1 MYRRFKTQGLKLKT
15 QDGHSIIS
23 HSSFAG
29 EACYSPLKRGLGGFL
44 TSPRSS
50 KIISKTCLCIFLSLV
65 LLQYAPSDA
74 KAQTTNAVE
83 TAAISTSVRLKD
95 IARISCA
102 YDTQLYGYGLVVGLD
117 GTGDS
122 GSSTFTM
129 QSVLNMMERFGI
141 SIPAGRLS
149 VKNVAAVIVTA
160 ELPFLAKAGSRIDVL
175 VSSLGDAK
183 SIANGTLL
191 PTPLCALSGEMYVLV
206 QGPVSVGGYSVSAG
220 GGNSVQKN
228 HPTVGRVPNGG
239 LITKTP
245 QSSYSSE
252 VIARSLQLVLNEP
265 DFTTATRMVS
275 AINAEFQNT
284 AQSIDAS
291 SVKIVVPEAEKDVVA
306 FLSRLENLTVTPAN
320 QAVIVINERTG
331 TIVVGNQVR
340 IAPVA
345 VSHSNLTIQ
354 IKTEEEVSQPSPLSG
369 GNTTVIS
376 KEDID
381 IQEENPKMQV
391 IRGGASI
398 DDVVRALNL
407 IGIAPRDMIIILQAI
422 KQAGALHAKLV
433 IM

>member
-1 MYRRFKTQGLKLKT
+1 MCRRFKTQNLRLKA
-15 QDGHSIIS
+15 QGGHPAIS
-23 HSSFAG
+23 RLSFAG
-29 EACYSPLKRGLGGFL
+29 EARCSPLKRGLGGFFA
-44 TSPRSS
+44 SPRNFRT
-50 KIISKTCLCIFLSLV
+50 IAKTCFCIFLSLI
-65 LLQYAPSDA
+65 LLQSVASGTG
-74 KAQTTNAVE
+74 AQATKVVE
-83 TAAISTSVRLKD
+83 VSAIPASVRIKD

-122 GSSTFTM
+122 SSSTFTT

-141 SIPAGRLS
+141 SVSPGRLS

-191 PTPLCALSGEMYVLV
+191 PTPLTAPNGEMYVLV
-206 QGPVSVGGYSVSAG
+206 QGPVSVGGFSVSAG

-245 QSSYSSE
+245 PSSYSSE

-275 AINAEFQNT
+275 AINAQFQNT

-291 SVKIVVPEAEKDVVA
+291 AVKITVPQAEKDIVA
-306 FLSRLENLTVTPAN
+306 FLSRLENLTVTPAS
-320 QAVIVINERTG
+320 QAMIVINERTG
-331 TIVVGNQVR
+331 TIVVGSQVR

-369 GNTTVIS
+369 GDTIVTS
-376 KEDID
+376 KEDIEV
-381 IQEENPKMQV
+381 QEGNPELQV

-422 KQAGALHAKLV
+422 KQAGALHARLV